1 MSLPPLGELDAWLAR
16 REAEVPRLREG
27 CAKRVVWARQGE
39 RTPVSLVYVHGFS
52 ASGRELSPLPERVAE
67 GLGANL
73 FLARL
78 AGHGQD
84 GAAMGE
90 ATLSD
95 WRADMAEAFAL
106 GRALGGR
113 VLVVACSTG
122 CTLAT
127 LALVEGEPAAGA
139 ILLSPNFGLA
149 SRRIQLLLDL
159 PVIGKVVPRFVPGP
173 RGEGAEG
180 EGAEGEG
187 LGIWTQGWPARAL
200 IPMAA
205 AIRGV
210 RRSPLDHVRV
220 PALFGFSDLDR
231 VVDPVSTR
239 AVMARW
245 GAPVTHLPLAPTP
258 GGDPMN
264 HVPAGALNP
273 GGTEPLAR
281 AALAW
286 ARSL

>member
-1 MSLPPLGELDAWLAR
+1 MRLPPLGELDAWLAA

-27 CAKRVVWARQGE
+27 CAKRVIWARPGE
-39 RTPVSLVYVHGFS
+39 RTPVSLIYVHGFS
-52 ASGRELSPLPERVAE
+52 ASGREVSPLPERVAE

-90 ATLSD
+90 ATLRD
-95 WRADMAEAFAL
+95 WRADVAEAFAV
-106 GRALGGR
+106 GRLLGGR
-113 VLVVACSTG
+113 VLVMACSTG

-159 PVIGKVVPRFVPGP
+159 PVIGRVVPRLMPGI
-173 RGEGAEG
+173 RGEPAAGA
-180 EGAEGEG
+180 AA
-187 LGIWTQGWPARAL
+187 GIWTHGWPARAL

-205 AIRGV
+205 ALRAA
-210 RRSPLDHVRV
+210 RRSPLDHIRA
-220 PALFGFSDLDR
+220 PALFAFSDRDR
-231 VVDPVSTR
+231 VVDPGRTR

-245 GAPVTHLPLAPTP
+245 GAPVTHLALAPTP
-258 GGDPMN
+258 GGDPMD

-273 GGTEPLAR
+273 GGTEPLLR
-281 AALAW
+281 ASLAW
-286 ARSL
+286 ARAL

>member
-1 MSLPPLGELDAWLAR
+1 MRLPPLAGLDAWLAE
-16 REAEVPRLREG
+16 READVPRLREG
-27 CAKRVVWARQGE
+27 CAKRVLWARPGE
-39 RTPVSLVYVHGFS
+39 PTALSLIYVHGFS
-52 ASGRELSPLPERVAE
+52 ASGREVSPLPERVAE

-78 AGHGQD
+78 TGHGQD

-90 ATLSD
+90 ASLRD
-95 WRADMAEAFAL
+95 WRADVAEAFAI
-106 GRALGGR
+106 GRALGR
-113 VLVVACSTG
+113 QVLVMACSTG
-122 CTLAT
+122 CTLVT
-127 LALVEGEPAAGA
+127 LALAEGEPAAGA

-159 PVIGKVVPRFVPGP
+159 PVVRTVVPRLVPGA
-173 RGEGAEG
+173 RGEPARGA
-180 EGAEGEG
+180 AA
-187 LGIWTQGWPARAL
+187 GIWTEGWPARAL

-205 AIRGV
+205 ALRAA
-210 RRSPLDHVRV
+210 RRSPLDHVRA
-220 PALFGFSDLDR
+220 PALFAFSDRDR

-239 AVMARW
+239 AAMARW
-245 GAPVTHLPLAPTP
+245 GAPVAHLALAPTP

-281 AALAW
+281 ASLAW
-286 ARSL
+286 ARAL

>member
-1 MSLPPLGELDAWLAR
+1 MSLPPLGDLDGWLAA

-27 CAKRVVWARQGE
+27 CAKRVVWARPGE
-39 RTPVSLVYVHGFS
+39 RTDLSLIYVHGFS

-90 ATLSD
+90 ASLRD
-95 WRADMAEAFAL
+95 WRADVVEAFAI

-113 VLVVACSTG
+113 VLVMACSTG
-122 CTLAT
+122 CTLVT
-127 LALVEGEPAAGA
+127 LALAEGEPAAGA

-159 PVIGKVVPRFVPGP
+159 PVIGTVVPRLVSGA
-173 RGEGAEG
+173 RGEPARSE
-180 EGAEGEG
+180 AA
-187 LGIWTQGWPARAL
+187 GIWTVGWPARAA
-200 IPMAA
+200 IPVAA
-205 AIRGV
+205 ALRAV
-210 RRSPLDHVRV
+210 RRSPLDHIRT
-220 PALFGFSDLDR
+220 PALFAFSDRDR
-231 VVDPVSTR
+231 VVDPGQTR
-239 AVMARW
+239 AVMRRW
-245 GAPVTHLPLAPTP
+245 GGPVTHLSLAP
-258 GGDPMN
+258 GGDPMS

-273 GGTEPLAR
+273 GGTEPLLRASLDWAR
-281 AALAW
+281 AL
-286 ARSL
+286 